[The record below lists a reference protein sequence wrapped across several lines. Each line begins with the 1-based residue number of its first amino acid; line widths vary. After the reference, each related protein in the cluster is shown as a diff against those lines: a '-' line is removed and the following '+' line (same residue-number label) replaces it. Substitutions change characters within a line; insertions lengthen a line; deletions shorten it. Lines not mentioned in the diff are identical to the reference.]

1 MRYTSAWRIISNLYI
16 ANVIT
21 CKHNIFKLCYDYIN
35 SGSLQPSLLDSI
47 SFKKSA
53 PEKDQNKG
61 SSTSA
66 FKNLIPRVQRNSI
79 EANQESL

>member
-1 MRYTSAWRIISNLYI
+1 MRYTSAWLIISILYI
-16 ANVIT
+16 AYVKT
-21 CKHNIFKLCYDYIN
+21 WKYNILKFCYDNIK
-35 SGSLQPSLLDSI
+35 SAILQPSLLDTL
-47 SFKKSA
+47 SFKKPA
-53 PEKDQNKG
+53 TEKDQNKG